1 MIYTA
6 VTDGVCIL
14 ELTVNDSYVAAWCK
28 ILLFWGGRAGVASL
42 FSVLSVFE
50 VNLLVVKS
58 SVF

>member
-1 MIYTA
+1 M
-6 VTDGVCIL
+6 TDGVCIL

-28 ILLFWGGRAGVASL
+28 ILLFLGGGVASL
-42 FSVLSVFE
+42 FSVSSGVFE